1 MARNVMSDPISVAAI
16 RGGTVEALHRVHAVA
31 VDADNRLVASA
42 GNPALVTFMR
52 SSAKPL
58 QALSLARLPVNLE
71 PREIG
76 IACASHLARP
86 EQVDA
91 VRALLRRAGAG
102 EDDLVC
108 GLEGDPPSRLN
119 HNCSGNHA
127 GMLLVCRDRG
137 WEISGYGR
145 PDHPIQRA
153 LVDEVAAAAELST
166 EQVVT
171 AGDNCGV
178 LTFGLT
184 LERMALAFARL
195 AGRDGGERVIASM
208 RSDPDLVRGPE
219 SPDSRLMR
227 LHPGWV
233 AKGGAEALLCAM
245 SPEGVG
251 IAVKVEDGG
260 ARAVGPGLA
269 AFLARLGIDA
279 GDLASTPVLNSRGE
293 PVGEIAAKEA

>member
-1 MARNVMSDPISVAAI
+1 MSDNPISVAAI

-31 VDADNRLVASA
+31 VDTDNRIVACA
-42 GNPALVTFMR
+42 GDRTLVTFMR

-58 QALSLARLPVNLE
+58 QALPLARLPVTLE

-86 EQVDA
+86 AQVDA
-91 VRALLRRAGAG
+91 VEALLRRAGAS

-137 WEISGYGR
+137 WDIDGYGR
-145 PDHPIQRA
+145 AGHPVQRA
-153 LVDEVAAAAELST
+153 LVAEVAAAAELST
-166 EQVVT
+166 EDVVT

-178 LTFGLT
+178 LTFALT

-195 AGRDGGERVIASM
+195 AGLDGGDRVIAAM
-208 RSDPDLVRGPE
+208 RHDPDLIRGPD
-219 SPDSRLMR
+219 SPDARLMR

-233 AKGGAEALLCAM
+233 GKGGAEALLCAM
-245 SPEGVG
+245 SPDGIG
-251 IAVKVEDGG
+251 IAAKVEDGG
-260 ARAVGPGLA
+260 SRAVGPGLA

-293 PVGEIAAKEA
+293 

>member
-1 MARNVMSDPISVAAI
+1 MADPISVAAI

-31 VDADNRLVASA
+31 VDGDNRVVGSF
-42 GNPALVTFMR
+42 GNRALVTFMR

-58 QALSLARLPVNLE
+58 QALPLARLSATLE

-91 VRALLRRAGAG
+91 VQALLRRAGAS

-137 WEISGYGR
+137 WDISGYGL
-145 PDHPIQRA
+145 PEHPVQRA
-153 LVDEVAAAAELST
+153 VVDEVAAAAELPA
-166 EQVVT
+166 EDVVT

-184 LERMALAFARL
+184 LERMAFAYARL
-195 AGRDGGERVIASM
+195 AWLDGGERIIASM
-208 RSDPDLVRGPE
+208 RSDPDLIRGPD
-219 SPDSRLMR
+219 SPDARLMR

-233 AKGGAEALLCAM
+233 AKGGAEALLCAT
-245 SPEGVG
+245 SPDGIG
-251 IAVKVEDGG
+251 IALKVEDGG
-260 ARAVGPGLA
+260 SRAVGPGLA
-269 AFLARLGIDA
+269 AFLGRLGIDA
-279 GDLASTPVLNSRGE
+279 GDLASTPVRNSRGE
-293 PVGEIAAKEA
+293 LVGEIAAKEA